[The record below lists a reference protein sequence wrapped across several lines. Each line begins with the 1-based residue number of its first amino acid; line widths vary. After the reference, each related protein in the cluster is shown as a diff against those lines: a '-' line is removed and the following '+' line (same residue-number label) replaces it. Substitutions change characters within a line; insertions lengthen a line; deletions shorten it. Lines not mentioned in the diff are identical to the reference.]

1 MSNKIYVGNLNY
13 RTSENDL
20 TELFTQYGSVAS
32 ARIIT
37 DRATGRSKG
46 FGFVEM
52 ETEDAAAAA
61 ISALNGQ
68 EFQQRELRVS
78 EAIEK
83 NPR

>member
-1 MSNKIYVGNLNY
+1 MSNKVYVGNLNY
-13 RTSENDL
+13 RTSEADL
-20 TELFTQYGSVAS
+20 SELFTQYGSVAS

-52 ETEDAAAAA
+52 ESEEAAAAA
-61 ISALNGQ
+61 ISSLNGQ
-68 EFQQRELRVS
+68 EFQSRELRVS

-83 NPR
+83 APR